1 MLKEEIKKAG
11 IDEIPD
17 DEKFMLAE
25 NDFIREYC
33 IKRKFDLPL
42 VDLKEICGR
51 GLTDAYEDWKFMY
64 ENGELIEEDGE

>member
-17 DEKFMLAE
+17 DEKLMVAE

-33 IKRKFDLPL
+33 KKRKFKLPL
-42 VDLKEICGR
+42 RL
-51 GLTDAYEDWKFMY
+51 
-64 ENGELIEEDGE
+64 

>member
-17 DEKFMLAE
+17 DEKFMVAE

-33 IKRKFDLPL
+33 KKRKFKLPL
-42 VDLKEICGR
+42 ADLREICRR
-51 GLTDAYEDWKFMY
+51 GLTDTYEDWKSMY
-64 ENGELIEEDGE
+64 ESGELKEEGGE

>member
-1 MLKEEIKKAG
+1 MLKEEIKKTG
-11 IDEIPD
+11 IDKIPD

-33 IKRKFDLPL
+33 IKRKFNLPL
-42 VDLKEICGR
+42 ADLREICRR
-51 GLTDAYEDWKFMY
+51 GLTDTYEDWKFMY